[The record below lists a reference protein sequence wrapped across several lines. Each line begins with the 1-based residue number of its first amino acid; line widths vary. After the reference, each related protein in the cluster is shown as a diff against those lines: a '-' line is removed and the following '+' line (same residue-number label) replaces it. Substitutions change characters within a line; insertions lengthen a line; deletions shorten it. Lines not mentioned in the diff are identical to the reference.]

1 MQTQRKDLGTRQ
13 RKQGGKLADQDC
25 HIETILYTY
34 MHYMHTYTYMT
45 HMGEI
50 DSQWEAVVQH
60 SALSFVLCDDL
71 DGWGGVWE
79 GGSRG
84 KGERYIYVCIY
95 MLLAGSCSFTQKLT
109 QHCKAFILQFSK
121 INKILSKDFR
131 SFSLGIPG
139 TLGTNNIVYLINKLK
154 LSNYFA
160 SVCVFKQ
167 QRYHSEQGNVCG
179 LIRLIVYGKVEV
191 GCKWAAGGVRL

>member
-1 MQTQRKDLGTRQ
+1 MQLLLILLNFPRKAFFLPVYAFSSLLFPLGSFSAFPSVCQNDHLITHVVPITPIMVISFYYFFLPHLGT
-13 RKQGGKLADQDC
+13 C
-25 HIETILYTY
+25 
-34 MHYMHTYTYMT
+34 
-45 HMGEI
+45 
-50 DSQWEAVVQH
+50 
-60 SALSFVLCDDL
+60 
-71 DGWGGVWE
+71 WGISVPQPG
-79 GGSRG
+79 
-84 KGERYIYVCIY
+84 
-95 MLLAGSCSFTQKLT
+95 
-109 QHCKAFILQFSK
+109 
-121 INKILSKDFR
+121 INR

-191 GCKWAAGGVRL
+191 GCKWAAGGVRLWANKQIHMYRWETPCRVLN